1 MTEDKYVMATRFP
14 IDSYLNQLPTKF
26 NISSTTKTESVYIE
40 SNLSGGYE
48 FHKWYPYIRDDMIGS
63 NTSSLFKD
71 SFSISDAL
79 IDVMSL
85 DYDGDT
91 ATLKATMPGGTNTS
105 RIQMEGLDIKTAVL
119 SIPNL
124 YMHCINEKL
133 HWDDV
138 EGCINLLVSYLE
150 GLK

>member
-1 MTEDKYVMATRFP
+1 MDAATNNG
-14 IDSYLNQLPTKF
+14 I
-26 NISSTTKTESVYIE
+26 
-40 SNLSGGYE
+40 
-48 FHKWYPYIRDDMIGS
+48 PYQ
-63 NTSSLFKD
+63 
-71 SFSISDAL
+71 
-79 IDVMSL
+79 
-85 DYDGDT
+85 
-91 ATLKATMPGGTNTS
+91 LKATMPGGTNTS